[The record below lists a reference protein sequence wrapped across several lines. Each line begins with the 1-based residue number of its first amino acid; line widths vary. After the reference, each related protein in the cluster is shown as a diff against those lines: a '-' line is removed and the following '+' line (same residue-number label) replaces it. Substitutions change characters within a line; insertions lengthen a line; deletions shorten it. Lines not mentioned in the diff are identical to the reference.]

1 MTVRNRHLADL
12 GLSRNPF
19 PYTPDAGCYF
29 TTASLDEHMVE
40 FAHCV
45 QARKGFSLLTAE
57 VGMGKST
64 LVRRLITDLAKK
76 DVVSA
81 LVFNTFL
88 QDAELL
94 AAVLQ
99 DFGLPSTGVLSQDI
113 AELNI
118 FLLRNHREGKTC
130 LLVIDDAQNL
140 SNRSLELV
148 RLLCNLETDQE
159 KLLQI
164 VLAGQPELEVTLA
177 QHDLRQLRSRVVKHA
192 RLRELAPDE
201 VSEYVKFRLDS
212 AGSAG
217 SIVLTP
223 DASRRLWKE
232 SAGVPRR
239 LHLIMDRCMYGLA
252 ASGRRV
258 LDAPLMDQA
267 ITESRVE
274 MHAPQLGA
282 STGTL
287 AQPRLHPRRRTAY
300 VLGGLLVSM
309 GLGVAA
315 SSQFTSRSVTP
326 QAMSSPTAKDDGRA
340 MAPVAPSDTNSSGS
354 VAIATPQPLQT
365 TAHAE
370 APLAASCGA
379 TQHIASDQMLVSQRI
394 PERTNDLLGDRL
406 VLLKDVCG
414 DRRDS
419 GFWLTWASPM
429 TGYDLKDGATAKRFQ
444 RGLVEYGSLSPQEI
458 DGLWGERSKAGLQR
472 FQAGLGLP
480 ATGSADALTGML
492 LESFYVPG

>member
-1 MTVRNRHLADL
+1 MTIRNRHLVDL

-140 SNRSLELV
+140 SNSSLELI

-164 VLAGQPELEVTLA
+164 LLAGQPELEATLS
-177 QHDLRQLRSRVVKHA
+177 HHSLRQLRSRVVKHA
-192 RLRELAPDE
+192 RLHELADEE
-201 VSEYVKFRLDS
+201 VSDYVKFRLDS
-212 AGSAG
+212 SGSDG
-217 SIVLTP
+217 SIVMTP
-223 DASRRLWKE
+223 DASRMLWKE
-232 SAGVPRR
+232 SNGVPRR
-239 LHLIMDRCMYGLA
+239 LHLIMDRCMYGLSA
-252 ASGRRV
+252 TGRRI
-258 LDAPLMDQA
+258 LDAPLMAQA
-267 ITESRVE
+267 IAESRVE
-274 MHAPQLGA
+274 MQTP
-282 STGTL
+282 L
-287 AQPRLHPRRRTAY
+287 AGSDRVITARPNSRRRTAY
-300 VLGGLLVSM
+300 VLAGMLVSIV
-309 GLGVAA
+309 LGGAAWSQLANHSTTEHEVVMPNMADDSPVPIPLKTSEFRTSTPASLAAAA
-315 SSQFTSRSVTP
+315 SQSTTLN
-326 QAMSSPTAKDDGRA
+326 AAE
-340 MAPVAPSDTNSSGS
+340 PS
-354 VAIATPQPLQT
+354 
-365 TAHAE
+365 
-370 APLAASCGA
+370 AASCSA
-379 TQHIASDQMLVSQRI
+379 TQSVGSNQVLVSQRL
-394 PERTNDLLGDRL
+394 PELTNHLLGDRL
-406 VLLKDVCG
+406 ELLKDAC
-414 DRRDS
+414 REHRDS

-429 TGYDLKDGATAKRFQ
+429 TGYDLNQRITAQRFQ
-444 RGLVEYGSLSPQEI
+444 QGLVKYGGLSTQEI
-458 DGLWGERSKAGLQR
+458 DGLWGERSKAALQR

-480 ATGSADALTGML
+480 ATGNADALTGML